1 MKTSSKREQHRI
13 RQQQQSRRNYLIGGA
28 VAILVLGILGFVL
41 WQAVKPA
48 AGQAVTIPAGYQTHV
63 DIGTPLTYPSN
74 PPAGG
79 LHYAEEFEAGFYDEE
94 TVPNRTGDPEG
105 YLVHNLEHGYVIFW
119 YNCANLDANACS
131 ELKANIKSVMDARNN
146 FKLIAFPWKSI
157 DGPLAMT
164 SWGRIQNFDQF
175 DAGQVKAF
183 IDNNLNRSPEPDAP

>member
-94 TVPNRTGDPEG
+94 TIPNRPGAPEG

-119 YNCANLDANACS
+119 YNCSNLDANACS
-131 ELKANIKSVMDARNN
+131 DLKANIKSVMDARNN